1 MARLLAGTG
10 WRSEKM
16 TDLGWKLVWTGVVL
30 AIVLSIIFALAF
42 NNPLILVIG
51 AMFSLAIEALIFIW
65 SW

>member
-1 MARLLAGTG
+1 
-10 WRSEKM
+10 M

-30 AIVLSIIFALAF
+30 VIVLSIIFALGF

>member
-1 MARLLAGTG
+1 MARLLAGTD

>member
-1 MARLLAGTG
+1 
-10 WRSEKM
+10 M

-30 AIVLSIIFALAF
+30 VIMLSIIFALAF

>member
-1 MARLLAGTG
+1 
-10 WRSEKM
+10 M

-30 AIVLSIIFALAF
+30 VIVLSIIFALAF

-51 AMFSLAIEALIFIW
+51 TMFSLVIEALIFIW